1 LSVISAFPGG
11 LLTNSEAKKFMHKQL
26 QKAINLARKT
36 GDRLIVYD
44 MQDDDSA
51 FAVMSLDEYEKLTI
65 KKSHVHG
72 LTEDE
77 LIDKINRDIS
87 IWKSDQIF
95 EMDSTKEDNF
105 STDFK
110 HEIADFTG
118 KFDDNYHFLGEDSGE
133 KEERPIKKKKS
144 NHWSIPSERKDNA
157 EEVIDEDRQYL
168 EEIKY

>member
-1 LSVISAFPGG
+1 
-11 LLTNSEAKKFMHKQL
+11 MYKQL

-51 FAVMSLDEYEKLTI
+51 FAVMSLDEYEKLTVE
-65 KKSHVHG
+65 KSHVHG

-95 EMDSTKEDNF
+95 EMNDKKEVNF
-105 STDFK
+105 STIDK
-110 HEIADFTG
+110 KDISDFTG
-118 KFDDNYHFLGEDSGE
+118 KFDDSYHFFGEDSGE
-133 KEERPIKKKKS
+133 KEEKTLKKKKS
-144 NHWSIPSERKDNA
+144 SHWSIPSERKENA

>member
-1 LSVISAFPGG
+1 LQK
-11 LLTNSEAKKFMHKQL
+11 SEAKIMHKQL

-51 FAVMSLDEYEKLTI
+51 FAVMSLDEYEKLTVE
-65 KKSHVHG
+65 KSHVHG

-87 IWKSDQIF
+87 IWKSDQVF
-95 EMDSTKEDNF
+95 EMEGRKDVNF
-105 STDFK
+105 SMDYK
-110 HEIADFTG
+110 SNIADFTG
-118 KFDDNYHFLGEDSGE
+118 KFDDNYNFLGEDFVE
-133 KEERPIKKKKS
+133 KEERPKKKKN
-144 NHWSIPSERKDNA
+144 NHWSIPFERKENA

-168 EEIKY
+168 EEVKY